1 MSRIAVNLGIEKVR
15 ITGGELLLRNDIAKL
30 IKSLASL
37 TDLKELSLATDGILL
52 ANYAH
57 PFKKA
62 GLKKYR

>member
-1 MSRIAVNLGIEKVR
+1 
-15 ITGGELLLRNDIAKL
+15 L

-57 PFKKA
+57 PLKKA